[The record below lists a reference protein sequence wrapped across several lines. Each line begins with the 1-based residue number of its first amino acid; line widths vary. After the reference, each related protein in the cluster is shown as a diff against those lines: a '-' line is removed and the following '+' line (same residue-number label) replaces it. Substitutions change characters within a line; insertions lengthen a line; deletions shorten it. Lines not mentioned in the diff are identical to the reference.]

1 MIEGQF
7 HRCVPYSLLACR
19 LLLSNR

>member
-7 HRCVPYSLLACR
+7 HRCVPYSPFTCR